1 MRTCDHALVAALAPR
16 DHALALA
23 RIQVQTHP
31 AVPDRTRIAWPRP
44 RPADDRVRDLD
55 AIAACVVHGDCAPPG
70 DGLAAAS
77 DGAPVKPAPAREP
90 NVVDVHSEAAS
101 VRAVERRRSRA
112 PRLGGDT

>member
-1 MRTCDHALVAALAPR
+1 MRTCDHALVTALAPR

-55 AIAACVVHGDCAPPG
+55 AIAPPAVHGDCAPAG
-70 DGLAAAS
+70 DALAPAS
-77 DGAPVKPAPAREP
+77 DGAPVKPAPVREP
-90 NVVDVHSEAAS
+90 NVVDVRSEAAT
-101 VRAVERRRSRA
+101 VRAVE
-112 PRLGGDT
+112 PRLS